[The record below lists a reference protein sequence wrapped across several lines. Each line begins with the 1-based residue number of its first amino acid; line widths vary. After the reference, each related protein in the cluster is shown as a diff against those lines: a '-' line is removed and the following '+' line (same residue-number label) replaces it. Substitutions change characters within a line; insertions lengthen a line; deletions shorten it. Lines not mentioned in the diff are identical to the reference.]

1 VLEFRRVSLSS
12 GDFVLSFAVTVF
24 DEFTVGR
31 TTVSRWVL
39 DLSTAGICGISVLK
53 GILVP
58 LTMVDVF

>member
-1 VLEFRRVSLSS
+1 VLECRRLSLSS
-12 GDFVLSFAVTVF
+12 GDFAPSFAVTVF
-24 DEFTVGR
+24 DEFAVGR

-39 DLSTAGICGISVLK
+39 FLSTAGISGISVLN